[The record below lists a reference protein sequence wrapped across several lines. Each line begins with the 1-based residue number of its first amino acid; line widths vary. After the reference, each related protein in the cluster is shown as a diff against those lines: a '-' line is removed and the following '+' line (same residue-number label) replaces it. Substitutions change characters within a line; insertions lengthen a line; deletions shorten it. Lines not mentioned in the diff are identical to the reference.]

1 VFRRPK
7 IRPLAIAFAL
17 LVPALAAPA
26 ASAGTTA
33 VDLAASTSLVTYGD
47 VVALAG
53 SVTGEDGCAG
63 SRPIEL
69 QWHPAGVPDFE
80 PVAEGSTAADG
91 SFAFDGSE
99 PNTGRYRAV
108 LPAAAGCA
116 KDVSPEVPVRVA
128 AAVDAALVSSS
139 SLEVGSCIDVAM
151 TVLPERPGQDVEL
164 QRKSGGSWTTID
176 TLTLDA
182 ASGATAEPCLVWE
195 DLGIAHFRA
204 RWVAQDPLNETAA
217 SLALDLEVTKS
228 GWMVKIE
235 DAIGRRSVSV
245 SVGDE
250 GQYLFRRADG
260 TPRAPASNEKL
271 LLSMV
276 SLDTFGIDH
285 RIVTHAAAASFDDGV
300 VDGDLWLLGRGD
312 PQTDAGALGTLA
324 DELVDAGLSRVKGSV
339 LGSTTFFERDWDA
352 IGWHDTAHIDV
363 NRPTALTF
371 EGNGGANPELEAAR
385 SLTKQLEKRGVRVR
399 GKAGW
404 GAAPGHLDD
413 LATIESRPLPV
424 LLTKVLRPSWNF
436 GAEVLGK
443 GLGAEVRGT
452 PGTIAKGAAT
462 IQAWVRDHGADFTL
476 YDNSGLSYA
485 NRVTAAGIVHLL
497 AQAEEADW
505 GETLRKALPTGGQG
519 TLEDRLHGVQVRAK
533 TGTLTDISALSGW
546 VFSTHRDAWLEFSI
560 LSSGMSKDDAS
571 RIEDKIVRLLQN
583 SA

>member
-1 VFRRPK
+1 VIRSSRA
-7 IRPLAIAFAL
+7 RPLAIALAL
-17 LVPALAAPA
+17 IVPALAAPA
-26 ASAGTTA
+26 ATAGTTA
-33 VDLAASTSLVTYGD
+33 VELAASTTIVTYGE

-53 SVTGEDGCAG
+53 AVTGEDGCTGA
-63 SRPIEL
+63 RPVEL
-69 QWHPAGVPDFE
+69 QWHPSGTPDFA
-80 PVAEGSTAADG
+80 PVAEGTTAPDG

-99 PNTGRYRAV
+99 PSTGRYRAV
-108 LPAAAGCA
+108 LPPAAGCG
-116 KDVSPEVPVRVA
+116 KEVSPEVSVRVA

-139 SLEVGSCIDVAM
+139 ALEVGSCLDVAM
-151 TVLPERPGQDVEL
+151 TVLPERPGQEVEL

-176 TLTLDA
+176 TLTLDT
-182 ASGATAEPCLVWE
+182 ASTATAEPCLVWE

-204 RWVAQDPLNETAA
+204 RWVAQDALNETAA
-217 SLALDLEVTKS
+217 SVALDLEVTKS
-228 GWMVKIE
+228 AWMVKID
-235 DAIGRRSVSV
+235 DAVGRRSVSV

-250 GQYLFRRADG
+250 GAYLYRRADG
-260 TPRAPASNEKL
+260 APRAPASNEKL

-276 SLDTFGIDH
+276 SLDTFGVDH
-285 RIVTHAAAASFDDGV
+285 RILTRAAAASFEDGV

-312 PQTDAGALGTLA
+312 PLIDPDALGALA
-324 DELVDAGLSRVKGSV
+324 AELVDAGLVRVKGRV

-352 IGWHDTAHIDV
+352 VGWHDTAHIDV

-371 EGNGGANPELEAAR
+371 EGNGDPNPELEAAR
-385 SLTKQLEKRGVRVR
+385 SLTKQLEKRGVRVA
-399 GKAGW
+399 GKPGS
-404 GAAPGHLDD
+404 GASPGHLDD
-413 LATIESRPLPV
+413 LATIESSPLPV

-443 GLGAEVRGT
+443 ALGAEARGT

-485 NRVTAAGIVHLL
+485 NRVTASGIVHLL

-533 TGTLTDISALSGW
+533 TGTLTEISALSGW
-546 VFSTHRDAWLEFSI
+546 VFSTHRDAWIEFSI

-571 RIEDKIVRLLQN
+571 RIEDKIVRVLRN
-583 SA
+583 GA